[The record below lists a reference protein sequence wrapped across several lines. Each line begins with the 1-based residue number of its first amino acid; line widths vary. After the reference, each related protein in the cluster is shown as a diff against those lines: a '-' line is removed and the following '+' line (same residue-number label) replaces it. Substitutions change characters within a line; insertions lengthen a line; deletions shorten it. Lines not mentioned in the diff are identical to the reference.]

1 MREHAAVGRDQAIP
15 GLDVVT
21 EREQQLIVIQSRHAL
36 VDLIDWNELRV
47 SLEVGQDPDDW
58 LWEVLIESEEARH
71 GRARSCC
78 EGRMEVLRKL
88 SLEVQGIL
96 YRRRLDIGIQP
107 VDLLLSKPAFGK
119 RTERLRLEAR
129 VSYMR

>member
-1 MREHAAVGRDQAIP
+1 
-15 GLDVVT
+15 
-21 EREQQLIVIQSRHAL
+21 
-36 VDLIDWNELRV
+36 
-47 SLEVGQDPDDW
+47 
-58 LWEVLIESEEARH
+58 
-71 GRARSCC
+71 
-78 EGRMEVLRKL
+78 MEVLRKL